1 MRYETLALLLA
12 ASLPGLSA
20 DLKPETVEHWNE
32 YIRAVDARNQRPLVP
47 GSSFLTSDDIPEQAA
62 KLRQGQLVVSPG
74 DPHIPLAVTSGLI
87 HDWIGA
93 AFIPNTTLQE
103 VLATVRDYDRYQE
116 FFRPSVMNPKVI
128 TAGESTDRFSMTL
141 MNRSVVSKTALE
153 TEYVT
158 SYTRVDDHRWYSI
171 TDSTH
176 IREIAQYGTASQ
188 HTLPENHGTGFIW
201 RLHTFTRYEERDGG
215 VYMETEAVAL
225 SRDIPGALRWIVEPI
240 VRRVSGSSM
249 TTSLRQTQSAVQTHS
264 ALISGGMHSGSSGG
278 Q

>member
-1 MRYETLALLLA
+1 MRFETLALLVA
-12 ASLPGLSA
+12 ASMPGISA
-20 DLKPETVEHWNE
+20 ELKPDTVERWNE
-32 YIRAVDARNQRPLVP
+32 YIRAVDARNQRPLFP
-47 GSSFLTSDDIPEQAA
+47 GSSFLSSDDIPEQTA
-62 KLRQGQLVVSPG
+62 KLRNGQLVVSPG
-74 DPHIPLAVTSGLI
+74 DPHVPLAVTSGLI

-93 AFIPNTTLQE
+93 AFIPNVTLQE

-116 FFRPSVMNPKVI
+116 FFRPSVMNPKLI
-128 TAGESTDRFSMTL
+128 TAGESRDSFSMIL

-158 SYTRVDDHRWYSI
+158 TYTRVDDHRWYSI
-171 TDSTH
+171 TNATH

-215 VYMETEAVAL
+215 VYLETEAVAL
-225 SRDIPGALRWIVEPI
+225 SRDIPGALRWFVEPI
-240 VRRVSGSSM
+240 VRRVSGNSM
-249 TTSLRQTQSAVQTHS
+249 TTSLRQTQAAVRTHS
-264 ALISGGMHSGSSGG
+264 ALIGGGAQPGLSGG